1 MLIAEE
7 VCKHGMSSTGEFA
20 SELTKLIADK
30 GIIKVIETGTYLG
43 QGTTKAV
50 LDGMALHK
58 KPFHFISIEV
68 NPSFADQARKNTG
81 KVLGLD
87 IWNGLS
93 IPHSMKPTSLTWDY
107 PDHVIVDHQP
117 NHRNALY
124 IAELNHHVPDDMLK
138 KAVEFMDGRPQLV
151 ILDSAGHIGS
161 IEFQYLQSL
170 TKGSYF
176 LALDDTNHV
185 KHYHSMELIRSSP
198 EKFEILF
205 ETSDKFGSAIIHVK
219 C

>member
-20 SELTKLIADK
+20 SELSKLIADR
-30 GIIKVIETGTYLG
+30 GITKVIETGTYLG
-43 QGTTKAV
+43 QGTTKAI
-50 LDGMALHK
+50 LSGLMAHG

-68 NPSFADQARKNTG
+68 NPEFAEKARKNTG
-81 KVLGLD
+81 KILGFD

-93 IPHSMKPTSLTWDY
+93 IPHSMKPTSMTWDY

-117 NHRNALY
+117 AYRNDLY
-124 IAELNHHVPDDMLK
+124 QAELNHNVPDDLLK
-138 KAVEFMDGRPQLV
+138 RAVEFMDNSPQLV
-151 ILDSAGHIGS
+151 LLDSAGHIGS

-170 TKGSYF
+170 TKGSYI

-185 KHYHSMELIRSSP
+185 KHYHSMELIRSAP
-198 EKFEILF
+198 EKYEIIY
-205 ETSDKFGSAIIHVK
+205 ETNDKFGSAIIQVK

>member
-1 MLIAEE
+1 MQIAENL
-7 VCKHGMSSTGEFA
+7 VKAGVTVSDSFKK
-20 SELTKLIADK
+20 ELTKLIAEK
-30 GIIKVIETGTYLG
+30 GITKVIETGTYLG

-50 LDGMALHK
+50 LDGMMAHG

-68 NPSFADQARKNTG
+68 NSVYADQARKNTG
-81 KVLGLD
+81 KILGFD

-93 IPHSMKPTSLTWDY
+93 IPNSMKPTSLTWDY

-117 NHRNALY
+117 NKRNSLY
-124 IAELNHHVPDDMLK
+124 IAELNHNVPDDMLK
-138 KAVEFMDGRPQLV
+138 RAVDFMDGKPQLV
-151 ILDSAGHIGS
+151 LLDSAGHIGS

-170 TKGSYF
+170 TKGSYI

-185 KHYHSMELIRSSP
+185 KHYHSMELIRNSP

-205 ETSDKFGSAIIHVK
+205 ETSDKFGSAIIQVK